1 MKPHHG
7 WISFTL
13 CCVKE
18 ADWIVHSVIHYMR
31 RSGTDTTKSSVTG
44 RKWVFHQKRG
54 VGVVPCTVG
63 GSLSF
68 VISVCWDVV
77 DTLWP
82 PSFCHSVP
90 LFVPR
95 WIYLN
100 DQNLCIPASSS
111 FVYGAVPIG
120 ASIYVIGDLDTGQNV
135 TVILSE
141 PFPGDSEARCVT
153 SAYSHGA
160 GTNYDYVRE
169 FKRSTGT
176 WHHTKPLLPSD
187 LRRTGCAAL
196 RIANCKLFRLQLQQG
211 LFRIRVHSP
220 WRGRGAEAELLTKRA
235 GTRRSARGQRWQAT
249 LALRRP
255 LCGNASGFV
264 MLRSLGFQLLFG
276 RTRNCWKKNEEESV
290 PPGDAPLDQAG

>member
-1 MKPHHG
+1 MDKSQIHCAEQKEQIDKYTLFVIQYIYDILEQTKLIPIVTV
-7 WISFTL
+7 ISGYPEVECEVGFPG
-13 CCVKE
+13 
-18 ADWIVHSVIHYMR
+18 
-31 RSGTDTTKSSVTG
+31 SGPSS
-44 RKWVFHQKRG
+44 
-54 VGVVPCTVG
+54 VG
-63 GSLSF
+63 GS
-68 VISVCWDVV
+68 
-77 DTLWP
+77 
-82 PSFCHSVP
+82 PSFG
-90 LFVPR
+90 LFVFR

-120 ASIYVIGDLDTGQNV
+120 ASIYVIGDLDTGKNV

-141 PFPGDSEARCVT
+141 LFPSGSEVCCLT
-153 SAYSHGA
+153 IAYSHGL

-220 WRGRGAEAELLTKRA
+220 
-235 GTRRSARGQRWQAT
+235 
-249 LALRRP
+249 
-255 LCGNASGFV
+255 
-264 MLRSLGFQLLFG
+264 
-276 RTRNCWKKNEEESV
+276 
-290 PPGDAPLDQAG
+290 